1 MSLCQKAD
9 QKAVNHISLTNNH
22 LVQFSV
28 DIINKYAIL
37 FDAFSQ
43 ELHIGMIAHVCTIG
57 LFKFYSGFTDS
68 GPMCSAVQ
76 CDQKNKCVHRSNVIK
91 GTNIAHKVQS
101 PSAIF
106 ILKP

>member
-68 GPMCSAVQ
+68 GPMCSAVRCDQRSDVISGPMCSKEQMCSPVQ
-76 CDQKNKCVHRSNVIK
+76 CDQRNKY
-91 GTNIAHKVQS
+91 S
-101 PSAIF
+101 P
-106 ILKP
+106 